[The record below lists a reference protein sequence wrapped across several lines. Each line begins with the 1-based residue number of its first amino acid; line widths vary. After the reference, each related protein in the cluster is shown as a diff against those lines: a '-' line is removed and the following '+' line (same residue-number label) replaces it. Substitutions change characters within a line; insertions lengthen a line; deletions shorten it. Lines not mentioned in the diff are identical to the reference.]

1 MKAFGLA
8 TSLAFTLAFCVHFF
22 IKIAASFFF
31 PLDLRAALYYPFNP
45 RPRRWDRVPINPENF
60 THDEARRT
68 MRPWNFVSFIFQS
81 QILLMA
87 GLLIVPQ
94 VVWSHAILIDSVPS
108 HDATLDEAPQTI
120 LLKFNA
126 ALEHVITKVFL
137 IDQNKE
143 ETTLEKVEE
152 SQADRIKVRVPSL
165 SPGVYTVLYKVLA
178 RDGHV
183 TEGSIR
189 FTLRDP

>member
-1 MKAFGLA
+1 
-8 TSLAFTLAFCVHFF
+8 
-22 IKIAASFFF
+22 
-31 PLDLRAALYYPFNP
+31 
-45 RPRRWDRVPINPENF
+45 
-60 THDEARRT
+60 
-68 MRPWNFVSFIFQS
+68 MRPWNFVSLIIPS
-81 QILLMA
+81 KILLIA
-87 GLLIVPQ
+87 WFLIFPHA
-94 VVWSHAILIDSVPS
+94 VWSHAVLIDSIPI
-108 HDATLDEAPQTI
+108 HEATLDEAPQTI

-137 IDQNKE
+137 INQNKE

-152 SQADRIKVRVPSL
+152 SQADRIMVRVPSL